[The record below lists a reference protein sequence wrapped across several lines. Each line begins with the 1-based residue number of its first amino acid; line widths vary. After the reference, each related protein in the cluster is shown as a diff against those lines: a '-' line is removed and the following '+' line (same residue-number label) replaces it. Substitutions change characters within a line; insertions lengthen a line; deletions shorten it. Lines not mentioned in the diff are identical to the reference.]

1 MGDIVSVTSSPVVP
15 SAPSKLEEARRKM
28 WDMPAPTTREQ
39 FLERKD
45 MRNEIAR
52 MEKQDYMT
60 LHKAGYGTVMSLRGK
75 VRGEN
80 DNGM

>member
-1 MGDIVSVTSSPVVP
+1 MRDVPTLAP
-15 SAPSKLEEARRKM
+15 SAPSKLEQARMKL

-45 MRNEIAR
+45 VRHEIDV
-52 MEKQDYMT
+52 MEKDEYMK
-60 LHKAGYGTVMSLRGK
+60 LHKPGYQNLMKLRG
-75 VRGEN
+75 VPRGDI